1 MTTLNVAIAQIA
13 PVLLDRAATTAKA
26 VDAIH
31 DAAKSG
37 AKLLCFGEALIPAYP
52 VWLSRTDGAR
62 FNDPEQNAL
71 QARYVDQ
78 AVSIEQGHLDPIK
91 DACRERDITVVLG
104 FIERPA
110 EKSGHSITCS
120 RAVIDGKGEILSV
133 HRKLMPTHEERLSW
147 AQGDG
152 HGLVTHPLGPFTL
165 GALNCWENWLPLART
180 ALYAQGENLHV
191 ALWPGSTA
199 NTTDITR
206 FIAMESRA
214 YVISACNLITPECI
228 PANTPL
234 RAQMTSTPDDPWHN
248 GGSAIAN
255 PDGTWLI
262 EPVADTETILHAEL
276 NFTKVLQARA
286 MLDVTGHYSRPDV
299 LKLHINRERQSNV
312 TFNRDT

>member
-1 MTTLNVAIAQIA
+1 MRIAIAQIA
-13 PVLLDRAATTAKA
+13 PVLLDRAATTTKV
-26 VDAIH
+26 VDAIN
-31 DAAKSG
+31 DAATGG
-37 AKLLCFGEALIPAYP
+37 AKLVCFGEALIPAYP
-52 VWLSRTDGAR
+52 VWVSRTDGAR

-71 QARYVDQ
+71 QAMYIDQ
-78 AVSIEQGHLDPIK
+78 AVSIEQGDLNPVR
-91 DACRERDITVVLG
+91 DACRERAVSVVLG
-104 FIERPA
+104 IIERPI
-110 EKSGHSITCS
+110 EKSGHSLTCS
-120 RAVIDGKGEILSV
+120 RVIIDGAGEILSV
-133 HRKLMPTHEERLSW
+133 HRKLMPTHEERLCW

-214 YVISACNLITPECI
+214 YVVSACGLITPDSI
-228 PANTPL
+228 PSSVPL
-234 RAQMTSTPDDPWHN
+234 RDTMTSDPDDPWHN

-262 EPVADTETILHAEL
+262 EPVADKETILHAEL
-276 NFTKVLQARA
+276 DFTKVLEARA
-286 MLDVTGHYSRPDV
+286 LLDVTGHYSRPDV
-299 LKLHINRERQSNV
+299 LKLHVNRERQQSAH
-312 TFNRDT
+312 FED